1 MNSKD
6 KKRKRIVV
14 SIETKIEALK
24 RLDKGVSIKS
34 VALHLGVGEVTVG
47 DWKRNRAQIEKY
59 FADKTN
65 CSQVRQTMK
74 HCEFEKTSETLF
86 LWFMQKM

>member
-34 VALHLGVGEVTVG
+34 AALIWVL
-47 DWKRNRAQIEKY
+47 EK
-59 FADKTN
+59 
-65 CSQVRQTMK
+65 
-74 HCEFEKTSETLF
+74 
-86 LWFMQKM
+86 